1 MEEDIR
7 NNKIRHVSSVEKRID
22 DRLEKAVEVADE
34 RISYENAHNEKL
46 LLALD
51 TIRKFLKEKHRVCY
65 GGTAMNAILPKKLQF
80 YNPEVDL
87 PDYDFFTPDID
98 GDIDYL
104 VKKLRDAGFEDVYHR
119 VGIHEGTKKILVNF
133 TPIADM
139 TAISPNIY
147 GVFLKR
153 SYLRNGIHYTD
164 PDILRM
170 MMYLEISRP
179 KGMVSRWE
187 KVFERLQLINRV
199 FRPKQIVTRNVTRK
213 ARVSKEARNISEQL
227 FNYCIQNQRTV
238 VTGPLD
244 EFYSRVVFGQPHMN
258 LLERHVDV
266 LGFLSSN
273 PREDAFTLQREL
285 GGYPK
290 VQTFLHV
297 AKDEVVP
304 EYVELR
310 HNGKSIAIIF
320 KEVACHAY
328 LNFPTDDGRSIAIAS
343 LDTLITLY
351 YTFAIFTV
359 RARSLFP
366 NIDQKIAKF
375 IELSEKNRG
384 LVDPHIPSFP
394 LSCRGYQKG
403 LSTLMREKYY
413 RIQREKKG
421 IASLALRAAAAAKKE
436 KTAKKDE

>member
-7 NNKIRHVSSVEKRID
+7 NKKIKHVSSIERRID
-22 DRLEKAVEVADE
+22 NRLEKSVLVAEE
-34 RISYENAHNEKL
+34 RIAYENAHDEKL

-51 TIRKFLKEKHRVCY
+51 TIRNFLIDHRRVCY
-65 GGTAMNAILPKKLQF
+65 GGTAMNEILPKKLQF
-80 YNPEVDL
+80 YNPDVDL
-87 PDYDFFTPDID
+87 PDYDFFTPDVE
-98 GDIDYL
+98 GDIEIL
-104 VKKLRDAGFEDVYHR
+104 IKKLQDAGFEDAYSR

-147 GVFLKR
+147 AVFLKR
-153 SYLRNGIHYTD
+153 AYLRNGIYYTD

-199 FRPKQIVTRNVTRK
+199 FPPKIKGPRNQTRK
-213 ARVSKEARNISEQL
+213 VRASKEDRHITEQL

-238 VTGPLD
+238 LTGPLD
-244 EFYSRVVFGQPHMN
+244 EFYSRIVFGQPHMN
-258 LLERHVDV
+258 LLDSHTGVV
-266 LGFLSSN
+266 GFLT
-273 PREDAFTLQREL
+273 PEPKEDGFALQREL

-290 VQTFLHV
+290 LQTFLHV
-297 AKDEVVP
+297 AKDEIVP

-310 HNGKSIAIIF
+310 HNGKPVAILF
-320 KEVACHAY
+320 KETACHAY
-328 LNFPTDDGRSIAIAS
+328 LNFSTEDGRSLAIAS

-359 RARSLFP
+359 RARTLFP
-366 NIDQKIAKF
+366 NIQQKIARF
-375 IELSEKNRG
+375 IQLAEANRG
-384 LVDPHIPSFP
+384 RVDPNIPSFP

-403 LSTLMREKYY
+403 MSTLMREKFH
-413 RIQREKKG
+413 RIRREKKEK
-421 IASLALRAAAAAKKE
+421 RRVAAAKKE
-436 KTAKKDE
+436 TTAKKDE